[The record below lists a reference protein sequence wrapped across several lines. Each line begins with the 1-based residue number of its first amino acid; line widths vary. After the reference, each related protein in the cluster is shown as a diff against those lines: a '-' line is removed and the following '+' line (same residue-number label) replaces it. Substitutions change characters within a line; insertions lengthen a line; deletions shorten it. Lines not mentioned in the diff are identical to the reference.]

1 MQVTKRSDPFSEVDF
16 PTGIR
21 LFQDAV
27 NRLFSEP
34 PATRPWAPP
43 VDIL

>member
-1 MQVTKRSDPFSEVDF
+1 MNHAMTIAKYDPYAEIDF
-16 PTGIR
+16 PTGAR

-34 PATRPWAPP
+34 VATRPW
-43 VDIL
+43 